1 MEIDTIRAKKSWQT
15 LRPEANLSRQETK
28 VFFFIGNKFH
38 IESISLALYD
48 IARSSLKCNI
58 NDAAVHY

>member
-1 MEIDTIRAKKSWQT
+1 MVFDTIRAKKSWQT
-15 LRPEANLSRQETK
+15 LRSEANLTRQETK
-28 VFFFIGNKFH
+28 VFFIGNKFH
-38 IESISLALYD
+38 IESISLTLYD

>member
-1 MEIDTIRAKKSWQT
+1 MEFDTIRAKKSWQT
-15 LRPEANLSRQETK
+15 LRSEANLTRQETK
-28 VFFFIGNKFH
+28 VFFIGNKFH

>member
-28 VFFFIGNKFH
+28 VFFLLA
-38 IESISLALYD
+38 ISFTLNLF
-48 IARSSLKCNI
+48 L
-58 NDAAVHY
+58 